1 MLVKPLQLT
10 ILSMQ
15 STENKTFYEKRAWK
29 AKPFYGRNTTGIIIM
44 FGLTFFKW
52 NHKRRKGQDFHLNR
66 SWPVRLLNIPESIDL
81 LDEQTTKR
89 AINLVLFLC
98 KFGIFLRSAANQ
110 QYRPEELNYNQNYSF
125 LVDKLRKLRGVQQL
139 WSTLS
144 LIVDFQCRVIFT
156 RVCG

>member
-1 MLVKPLQLT
+1 MKFKSHYTSIAYT
-10 ILSMQ
+10 IRKAHQTKTQGRSLKALCVSQASAINYFVYMQ
-15 STENKTFYEKRAWK
+15 STENKTFYEKSAWK

-89 AINLVLFLC
+89 AINLVLFLY
-98 KFGIFLRSAANQ
+98 KFGTFLRSAANQ
-110 QYRPEELNYNQNYSF
+110 QYQWKLPF
-125 LVDKLRKLRGVQQL
+125 L
-139 WSTLS
+139 
-144 LIVDFQCRVIFT
+144 F
-156 RVCG
+156 

>member
-1 MLVKPLQLT
+1 
-10 ILSMQ
+10 MQ

-81 LDEQTTKR
+81 LDEQTSKR
-89 AINLVLFLC
+89 AINLVLFLY

-110 QYRPEELNYNQNYSF
+110 QYQWKLRFLFQFRPEELIYNQNHSF
-125 LVDKLRKLRGVQQL
+125 FVDKLRKLRGVQQL